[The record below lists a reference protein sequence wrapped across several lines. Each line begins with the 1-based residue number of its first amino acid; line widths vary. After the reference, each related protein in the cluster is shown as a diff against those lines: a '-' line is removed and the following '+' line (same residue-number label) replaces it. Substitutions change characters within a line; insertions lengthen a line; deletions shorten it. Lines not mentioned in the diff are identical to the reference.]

1 MQFPVSI
8 ELHRSFLL
16 SFLLVLLHV
25 LAAGS
30 VSILPWPW
38 FWRSSLLVVA
48 GLSLSIA
55 LQPSRILSI
64 RLSGREVIEG
74 VFSDGHREALSVLPD
89 STVFGKLI
97 VLRFRVG
104 EKRLA
109 CHLALLPDQM
119 TTEQF
124 RVLRLWLRW
133 HANEA
138 KTPAAQSS

>member
-16 SFLLVLLHV
+16 SCLLVLFHV
-25 LAAGS
+25 LAAGC
-30 VSILPWPW
+30 VAILPWPW

-48 GLSLSIA
+48 GLSLWIA
-55 LQPSRILSI
+55 LQPSRILGI
-64 RLSGREVIEG
+64 RLCGRDAIEG

-104 EKRLA
+104 EKRRA

-133 HANEA
+133 QANEA
-138 KTPAAQSS
+138 KTSAAQSS

>member
-1 MQFPVSI
+1 MQFPIPI

-16 SFLLVLLHV
+16 SCLLVLFHV
-25 LAAGS
+25 LAAGC
-30 VSILPWPW
+30 VVILPWPW
-38 FWRSSLLVVA
+38 LWRSSLLVVA
-48 GLSLSIA
+48 GLSLWIA
-55 LQPSRILSI
+55 LQPSRILGI
-64 RLSGREVIEG
+64 RLCGRDAIEG
-74 VFSDGHREALSVLPD
+74 AFSDGHREALSVLPD

-104 EKRLA
+104 DKRRA

-119 TTEQF
+119 TIEQF

-133 HANEA
+133 HTNGA